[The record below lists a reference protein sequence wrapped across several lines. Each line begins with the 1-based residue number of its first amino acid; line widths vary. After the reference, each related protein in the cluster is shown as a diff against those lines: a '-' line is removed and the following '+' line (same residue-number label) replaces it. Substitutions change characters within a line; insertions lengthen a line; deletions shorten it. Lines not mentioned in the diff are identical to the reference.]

1 MPAMNKYKVIIVGGG
16 PVGGGLAIELAL
28 RGISCAVIERRLE
41 PERMPKGQNLTP
53 RTLEHFHRW
62 GLADTL
68 RAARLLPP
76 GFPASSITAYDNLMS
91 EYWFAPPQRE
101 ILRPYYFQDV
111 ERLPQYLT
119 EKVLRAK
126 IETLPSI
133 DGRYG
138 WSATAV
144 TQDDAGGCVDV
155 AGPNGERERLMA
167 DFVVGCDG
175 AHSITREQIGI
186 SRGGARFDQTM
197 VMTVFRSREL
207 HRKLKRFPDRST
219 YIILRPGLGG
229 YWQFFGRI
237 DADEQFFFH
246 MPAPPG
252 ATLENCDFLGLMH
265 SAAGFDFACDFDYR
279 GFWGLRVAIAETYRA
294 RHVFIAGDAAHIH
307 PPYGAYGLN
316 SGLEDISNLSW
327 KLAATLQGWGGER
340 LLDSYSGERLPIF
353 QETVDD
359 FILPRIVEERDF
371 LERYS
376 PSRDRAEFERA
387 WNERASGSGA
397 RVMSYEPNYE
407 GSAVIAGTPGA
418 RTTAEGEHS
427 FRARAGHH
435 LAPRPLSS
443 GRDVF
448 EELGRDFTLLCF
460 DAEPGPLNDVARSL
474 NIPLKIVRDSYTG
487 GREQYG
493 NRLVLVR
500 PDQHVAWAGDM
511 APDHPAALWRK
522 VTGR

>member
-1 MPAMNKYKVIIVGGG
+1 MSQYQVIIVGGG
-16 PVGGGLAIELAL
+16 PVGSGLAVELGL
-28 RGISCAVIERRLE
+28 RGISCAVIERRTE

-62 GLADTL
+62 GIADAL
-68 RAARLLPP
+68 RAKRLLPP

-101 ILRPYYFQDV
+101 ILRAYYFQDV

-119 EKVLRAK
+119 ENVLRAK
-126 IETLPSI
+126 LATLPSI
-133 DGRYG
+133 DARYG
-138 WSATAV
+138 RSANAV
-144 TQDDAGGCVDV
+144 TQDDEAAYVTV
-155 AGPNGERERLMA
+155 TGPNGEQETLTA

-175 AHSITREQIGI
+175 AHSIVRERMGI
-186 SRGGARFDQTM
+186 ARGGARYDQTM
-197 VMTVFRSREL
+197 VMTVFRSKEL

-252 ATLENCDFLGLMH
+252 ATLENCDFRGLMY
-265 SAAGFDFACDFDYR
+265 SAAGFPFACEFDYR
-279 GFWGLRVAIAETYRA
+279 GFWGLRVAIAETYRVG
-294 RHVFIAGDAAHIH
+294 RVFIAGDAAHIH

-316 SGLEDISNLSW
+316 SGLEDISNLGW
-327 KLAATLQGWGGER
+327 KLAAALQGWGGEA
-340 LLDSYSGERLPIF
+340 LLDSYSDERLPIF

-359 FILPRIVEERDF
+359 FILPRIIEERDF
-371 LERYS
+371 LERYN
-376 PSRDRAEFERA
+376 PERDRDEFERI
-387 WNERASGSGA
+387 WKERAAGSGA

-407 GSAVIAGTPGA
+407 GSAVIAASPRG
-418 RTTAEGEHS
+418 RTTAAGEHS
-427 FRARAGHH
+427 FLARAGHH
-435 LAPRPLSS
+435 LAPQPLSS

-448 EELGRDFTLLCF
+448 DELGPNFTLLCF
-460 DAEPGPLNDVARSL
+460 DADPRPLEDAARSL
-474 NIPLKIVRDSYTG
+474 NVPLKVIRDSYVG

-500 PDQHVAWAGDM
+500 PDQHVAWAGNVT
-511 APDHPAALWRK
+511 PDNPVALWQT

>member
-1 MPAMNKYKVIIVGGG
+1 MSKYQVIIVGGG
-16 PVGGGLAIELAL
+16 PVGGGLAVELAL
-28 RGISCAVIERRLE
+28 RSISCAVIERRTE
-41 PERMPKGQNLTP
+41 PERMPMRQNLTP
-53 RTLEHFHRW
+53 RTLEHFYRW
-62 GLADTL
+62 GIADAL
-68 RAARLLPP
+68 RAERLLPP

-126 IETLPSI
+126 IATLPSI
-133 DGRYG
+133 DARYG

-144 TQDDAGGCVDV
+144 TQDDGAAYVTV
-155 AGPNGERERLMA
+155 AGPDGEQETLAA

-175 AHSITREQIGI
+175 AHSIVREQMGI
-186 SRGGARFDQTM
+186 ARGGARFDQIM

-229 YWQFFGRI
+229 FWQFFGRI

-246 MPAPPG
+246 MPAPAG
-252 ATLENCDFLGLMH
+252 ATLENCDFLGMMH
-265 SAAGFDFACDFDYR
+265 SAAGFTFACEFDYR
-279 GFWGLRVAIAETYRA
+279 GFWGLRVAIAETYRVG
-294 RHVFIAGDAAHIH
+294 RVFIAGDAAHIH

-316 SGLEDISNLSW
+316 SGLEDISNLGW
-327 KLAATLQGWGGER
+327 KLAAVLQGWGSET
-340 LLDSYSGERLPIF
+340 LLNSYSDERLPIF
-353 QETVDD
+353 KETVDD
-359 FILPRIVEERDF
+359 FILPRIIEERDF

-376 PSRDRAEFERA
+376 PERDRAEFERV
-387 WNERASGSGA
+387 WSERAAGSGA

-407 GSAVIAGTPGA
+407 GSAVIAGPSGG
-418 RTTAEGEHS
+418 RTTAEGVHS
-427 FRARAGHH
+427 FLARAGHH
-435 LAPRPLSS
+435 LAPQPLSS
-443 GRDVF
+443 GRNVF
-448 EELGRDFTLLCF
+448 EELGLGFILLAF
-460 DAEPGPLNDVARSL
+460 DADPRPLENAARSL
-474 NIPLKIVRDSYTG
+474 NIPAKIVRDSYAG

-500 PDQHVAWAGDM
+500 PDQHVAWAGNV
-511 APDHPAALWRK
+511 APHNPAALWQK

>member
-1 MPAMNKYKVIIVGGG
+1 MNKYQVIIVGGG
-16 PVGGGLAIELAL
+16 PVGGGLAVELAS
-28 RGISCAVIERRLE
+28 RGISCAVIERRTE

-62 GLADTL
+62 GIADAL
-68 RAARLLPP
+68 RAERLLPP
-76 GFPASSITAYDNLMS
+76 GFPASSITAHGNLMS

-126 IETLPSI
+126 IATLPNI
-133 DGRYG
+133 DARYG
-138 WSATAV
+138 WSATAA
-144 TQDDAGGCVDV
+144 TQDDSGASVTV
-155 AGPNGERERLMA
+155 AGPNGEQETLTS

-175 AHSITREQIGI
+175 APSIVREQTGI
-186 SRGGARFDQTM
+186 ARGGTRFDQTM
-197 VMTVFRSREL
+197 VMTVFRSPEL
-207 HRKLKRFPDRST
+207 HQKLKRFPDRST

-246 MPAPPG
+246 MPAPQG

-265 SAAGFDFACDFDYR
+265 SAAGFTFACEFDYR
-279 GFWGLRVAIAETYRA
+279 GFWGLRVAIAETYRVG
-294 RHVFIAGDAAHIH
+294 RVFIAGDAAHIH

-316 SGLEDISNLSW
+316 SGLEDVSNLGW
-327 KLAATLQGWGGER
+327 KLAAVLQGWGGEA
-340 LLDSYSGERLPIF
+340 LLNSYSAERLPIF
-353 QETVDD
+353 KETVDD

-371 LERYS
+371 LERYD
-376 PSRDRAEFERA
+376 PQRDRAEFEQV
-387 WNERASGSGA
+387 WNERAAGSGA

-407 GSAVIAGTPGA
+407 GSAVIAGPPGG
-418 RTTAEGEHS
+418 RTTAAGEHS
-427 FRARAGHH
+427 FLAQAGHH
-435 LAPRPLSS
+435 LAPQPLSS

-448 EELGRDFTLLCF
+448 EELGLGFTLLAF
-460 DAEPGPLNDVARSL
+460 DADPRALEDVARSL
-474 NIPLKIVRDSYTG
+474 SIPVKIVRDSYAG
-487 GREQYG
+487 GRERYG

-500 PDQHVAWAGDM
+500 PDQHVAWVGNVP
-511 APDHPAALWRK
+511 PDNPAELWLK

>member
-1 MPAMNKYKVIIVGGG
+1 MSKYQVVIVGGG
-16 PVGGGLAIELAL
+16 PVGGGLAVELGS
-28 RGISCAVIERRLE
+28 RGISCAVIERRTE

-62 GLADTL
+62 GIADAL
-68 RAARLLPP
+68 RAERLLPP
-76 GFPASSITAYDNLMS
+76 GFPASSITAYDNLTS

-111 ERLPQYLT
+111 ERLPQYRT

-126 IETLPSI
+126 TATLPSV
-133 DGRYG
+133 DARYG
-138 WSATAV
+138 WSADAV
-144 TQDDAGGCVDV
+144 TQDDGGARVSV
-155 AGPNGERERLMA
+155 TGPNGEQETLAA

-175 AHSITREQIGI
+175 AHSIVREQMGI
-186 SRGGARFDQTM
+186 ARGGARFDQTM

-207 HRKLKRFPDRST
+207 HQKLKRFPDRST

-246 MPAPPG
+246 MPAPPD
-252 ATLENCDFLGLMH
+252 ATIENCDFLGLMH
-265 SAAGFDFACDFDYR
+265 SAAGFTFACDFDYR
-279 GFWGLRVAIAETYRA
+279 GFWGLRVAIAETYRVG
-294 RHVFIAGDAAHIH
+294 RVFIAGDAAHIH

-316 SGLEDISNLSW
+316 SGLEDISNLGW
-327 KLAATLQGWGGER
+327 KLAAVLQGWGGE
-340 LLDSYSGERLPIF
+340 LLLNSYSDERLPIF

-371 LERYS
+371 LERYN
-376 PSRDRAEFERA
+376 PERNREEFELV
-387 WNERASGSGA
+387 WNERAAGSSA
-397 RVMSYEPNYE
+397 RVNSYEPNYE
-407 GSAVIAGTPGA
+407 GSAVIAGPPGG
-418 RTTAEGEHS
+418 RTTAGGEHS
-427 FRARAGHH
+427 FLARAGHH
-435 LAPRPLSS
+435 LAPRSLSS

-448 EELGRDFTLLCF
+448 DELGLGFTLLAF
-460 DAEPGPLNDVARSL
+460 DADPRPLEDAARSL
-474 NIPLKIVRDSYTG
+474 HIPVKIVRDSYTD

-500 PDQHVAWAGDM
+500 PDQHVAWAGDV
-511 APDHPAALWRK
+511 APDNSIALWRK
-522 VTGR
+522 IAGR